1 MRGVRTAR
9 CKTLGRNVFDDLPPD
24 LERLL
29 TLRVWHAMWLARID
43 NKIVYLQ
50 RREAEREHGRRVR
63 PATPEWI
70 VQLGIGAGRPPV
82 QVHAGDC
89 YAAGNRRR
97 PIYRDEARRPLAS
110 GLPACPHCR
119 PDIHLRILD

>member
-1 MRGVRTAR
+1 
-9 CKTLGRNVFDDLPPD
+9 VFDDLPPD

-43 NKIVYLQ
+43 SKIADLQ
-50 RREAEREHGRRVR
+50 RREAEREHGQRSR
-63 PATPEWI
+63 PARPEWI
-70 VQLGIGAGRPPV
+70 VQLGIGTGRPPV

-97 PIYRDEARRPLAS
+97 PVDRNEARRLLAS
-110 GLPACPHCR
+110 GLPACPHCQ
-119 PDIHLRILD
+119 PDIELRILD

>member
-1 MRGVRTAR
+1 VRPAR
-9 CKTLGRNVFDDLPPD
+9 CKNLERNVFDDLPPD

-43 NKIVYLQ
+43 NKITELQ

-63 PATPEWI
+63 PARPEWI
-70 VQLGIGAGRPPV
+70 VQLGIGTGRPPV

-97 PIYRDEARRPLAS
+97 AINRDEARRLLAS
-110 GLPACPHCR
+110 GLPACPHCQ
-119 PDIHLRILD
+119 PDIDLRILD